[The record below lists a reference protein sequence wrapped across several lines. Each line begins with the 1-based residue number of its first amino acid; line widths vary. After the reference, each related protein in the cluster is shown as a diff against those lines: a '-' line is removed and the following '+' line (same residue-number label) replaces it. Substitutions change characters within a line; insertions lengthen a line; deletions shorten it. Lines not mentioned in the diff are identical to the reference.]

1 MKKMLMLAFT
11 FLLALTIHVG
21 EASAVIVKDEE
32 KVSFTMT
39 GMKNGL

>member
-1 MKKMLMLAFT
+1 MKKILILAFT

-32 KVSFTMT
+32 NSEFY
-39 GMKNGL
+39 NDRE

>member
-21 EASAVIVKDEE
+21 EAR
-32 KVSFTMT
+32 
-39 GMKNGL
+39 